1 MSLLTNTG
9 RYASAGANLSDGVRF
24 GVRDEVRAPDGE
36 AGTPF
41 AQGYRAAVGSGKKV
55 RVHAARISMKSAAV
69 ILALCRKDAS
79 IRRILDQFTK
89 YSYVDSEMDAQ
100 GRLLLPQALRNK
112 MLGDAKEVDIN
123 GSYDHIIVQDSRRGI
138 DEDTRF
144 LEDFPDV
151 YAVVSTAQQQL

>member
-1 MSLLTNTG
+1 M
-9 RYASAGANLSDGVRF
+9 
-24 GVRDEVRAPDGE
+24 
-36 AGTPF
+36 
-41 AQGYRAAVGSGKKV
+41 
-55 RVHAARISMKSAAV
+55 
-69 ILALCRKDAS
+69 
-79 IRRILDQFTK
+79 

-112 MLGDAKEVDIN
+112 TLGDAKEVDIN

-151 YAVVSTAQQQL
+151 YAVVSKAQQQL